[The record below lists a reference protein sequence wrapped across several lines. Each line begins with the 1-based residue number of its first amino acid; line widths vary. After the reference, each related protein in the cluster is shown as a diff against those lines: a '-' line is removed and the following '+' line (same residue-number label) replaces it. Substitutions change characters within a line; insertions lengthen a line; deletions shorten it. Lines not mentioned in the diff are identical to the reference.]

1 MREGKSNSLYSDY
14 AKRKNRKKLIS
25 IRENIMLGFFVLFFF
40 FFFWLLHAACE
51 ISVPG
56 SVIERCPTVEAWS
69 LNPWS
74 LSESES
80 CSLVSDSLWN
90 IQSVEFSRPEYWSGL
105 PFPSP
110 GDVPNPGIEPKWI
123 LYQLSHQ
130 GSPRILEWVAYLFSS
145 GYSRPRNW
153 TEVSCITGG
162 FFTSWA
168 TRQAHWSLGSPHNA
182 ILRRNIQRK
191 KNP

>member
-1 MREGKSNSLYSDY
+1 
-14 AKRKNRKKLIS
+14 
-25 IRENIMLGFFVLFFF
+25 MLGFFVLFFF

-56 SVIERCPTVEAWS
+56 SGIERCPTVEAWS

-168 TRQAHWSLGSPHNA
+168 TIHSHKTFIEDVGKWDFLEYWIDCWLQH
-182 ILRRNIQRK
+182 LRRNLIAVSFIFL
-191 KNP
+191 